1 MKQGNI
7 KPACK
12 SVAKK
17 LIKVSTL
24 SILTALHTANVYG
37 SIGAAQVAPNHSDCT
52 YSDDESFTVEEW
64 DEETGDSNTIS
75 QSGSTTVD
83 CYHQQMAETFQ
94 PETSIGVS
102 VLRNPRT
109 GNLYF
114 TSPAPMY
121 VFNPQNGQ
129 MRQVT
134 IENAAQLLGIPLNVD
149 LNLEQINEHIRTIN
163 AKFPSLNFKP
173 FEK

>member
-1 MKQGNI
+1 MKQDNI
-7 KPACK
+7 KPARK

-17 LIKVSTL
+17 LIKVSAL
-24 SILTALHTANVYG
+24 SMITVLHTANVYG
-37 SIGAAQVAPNHSDCT
+37 SIGAAQVAPNHSNYT
-52 YSDDESFTVEEW
+52 YSDDESFTIEEW
-64 DEETGDSNTIS
+64 NEDTGDSNTIS
-75 QSGSTTVD
+75 HSGSTTVD
-83 CYHQQMAETFQ
+83 CYHQQVAETFQ

-129 MRQVT
+129 MRQVP
-134 IENAAQLLGIPLNVD
+134 IENVAQLLGIPLNVD
-149 LNLEQINEHIRTIN
+149 FNLEQINEHIRTIN